1 MSEQHFVNI
10 NDERSVRIGKMEE
23 LRTAG
28 INPYPAQSSKTHT
41 VSQALA
47 EPEGTIVRIAG
58 RLMTK
63 RDMGKLIFCHIQ
75 DEYAR
80 AQIVCQQDEMSV
92 ERYKLFAKKIDSGD
106 IIEIEG
112 KRFVTHKGEQSV
124 LVTSWNLLTKSLRP
138 LPDKFHGL
146 QDEEIRLRKRY
157 LEFISNP
164 EAKELFYKK
173 TRFWQATRDFLRGE
187 GFLEV
192 ETPVL
197 ESTPGGADATPFVTH
212 HEALDI
218 DVFLR
223 ISMGEL
229 WQKRLMAAGF
239 EKTFEIGRQFRNEG
253 MSREHLQDYTQME
266 FYWGYAD
273 YTKSME
279 LVERMY
285 KHIIK
290 EAFGTLIFDIGEFQ
304 GIDIGQSWEKID
316 YTETIKK
323 AYDVDITTATNDE
336 LRAKLKA
343 QDIGIEDFAGR
354 GRMID
359 VLWKQVR
366 KSIKGPV
373 LLINHPVVVSP
384 LAKRLPSNPEL
395 TERYQIIIAGSEI
408 GNGYSELNDPI
419 DQAARFEEQ
428 AKLREEGDTEAQMH
442 DKDFV
447 EALEHGMPPTS
458 GFGFSERLF
467 SFLANKPIR
476 ECVLFPLMR
485 PEDVAPSESSKS
497 NKTFAAHAVLLDT
510 PDIPGWSK
518 LNAAAH
524 LSASFAAR
532 MGKKLFE
539 IEETVTT
546 DGQKVPMNIRHAIM
560 MKKTGDRAKLI
571 QLKKDAE
578 ALGFEVTCFTE
589 EMRDSRN
596 DKEVKEKQEQK
607 ALADIQ
613 FLGILVFGEMKKIE
627 KLTEQFSFAD

>member
-1 MSEQHFVNI
+1 MPDACVDMVFADPPYNLQLGG
-10 NDERSVRIGKMEE
+10 DL
-23 LRTAG
+23 LRPD
-28 INPYPAQSSKTHT
+28 NSK
-41 VSQALA
+41 VDAVDDDWDKFDS
-47 EPEGTIVRIAG
+47 
-58 RLMTK
+58 
-63 RDMGKLIFCHIQ
+63 
-75 DEYAR
+75 
-80 AQIVCQQDEMSV
+80 
-92 ERYKLFAKKIDSGD
+92 FAAYDAFKQMDIGD
-106 IIEIEG
+106 IIG
-112 KRFVTHKGEQSV
+112 VKGYVFRTKMGEVSIHARE
-124 LVTSWNLLTKSLRP
+124 LTLLAKSLRP
-138 LPDKFHGL
+138 LPVVKEKV
-146 QDEEIRLRKRY
+146 DEQGNKVIY
-157 LEFISNP
+157 DPFSD
-164 EAKELFYKK
+164 KELRYRQRYVDLIVNQDVREVFVKRARMVSTIRK
-173 TRFWQATRDFLRGE
+173 FLDERGY
-187 GFLEV
+187 LEV

-197 ESTPGGADATPFVTH
+197 QPIYGGASARPFKSH
-212 HEALDI
+212 HNALDV
-218 DVFLR
+218 DLYLR
-223 ISMGEL
+223 IADEL
-229 WQKRLMAAGF
+229 YLKRLIVGGYDGVY
-239 EKTFEIGRQFRNEG
+239 EISKDFRNEG
-253 MSREHLQDYTQME
+253 MDKTHNPEFTMLELYVAYKDYRWM
-266 FYWGYAD
+266 
-273 YTKSME
+273 ME
-279 LVERMY
+279 L
-285 KHIIK
+285 
-290 EAFGTLIFDIGEFQ
+290 
-304 GIDIGQSWEKID
+304 
-316 YTETIKK
+316 TEQMV
-323 AYDVDITTATNDE
+323 YDVALAVNGTPLASLGGNEINFTPPWKRISMFEVIHEFTGKDLRGKNEQE
-336 LRAKLKA
+336 LRAIAKELHVEVEPSFGTGAVIDEIFSEKA
-343 QDIGIEDFAGR
+343 EPHLIQPTFVTDY
-354 GRMID
+354 
-359 VLWKQVR
+359 
-366 KSIKGPV
+366 PV
-373 LLINHPVVVSP
+373 EMSP
-384 LAKRLPSNPEL
+384 LAKKHR
-395 TERYQIIIAGSEI
+395 TEAGLVERFEGIVNGHEI
-408 GNGYSELNDPI
+408 CNAFSELNDPI

-560 MKKTGDRAKLI
+560 MKKTDDRAKLI

>member
-1 MSEQHFVNI
+1 MSVQHQVNI

-23 LRTAG
+23 LRALG
-28 INPYPAQSSKTHT
+28 IDPYPARSTKTNTITETLSLPEDT
-41 VSQALA
+41 V
-47 EPEGTIVRIAG
+47 VRIAG
-58 RLMTK
+58 RIMTK
-63 RDMGKLIFCHIQ
+63 RDMGKLMFCHIQ
-75 DEYAR
+75 DEHGR
-80 AQIVCQQDEMSV
+80 MQIVFQQDQLEADV
-92 ERYKLFAKKIDSGD
+92 YKLFSKKIDSGD

-112 KRFVTHKGEQSV
+112 KRFVTHKGEPSV
-124 LVTSWNLLTKSLRP
+124 LVSSWTLLTKSLRP

-146 QDEEIRLRKRY
+146 QDEEMRLRKRY
-157 LEFISNP
+157 LEFIANP

-173 TRFWQATRDFLRGE
+173 AKFWNATRTFLLNE
-187 GFLEV
+187 GFIEV

-212 HEALDI
+212 HESLDI

-229 WQKRLMAAGF
+229 WQKRLMVAGF

-285 KHIIK
+285 KYIIQ
-290 EAFGTLIFDIGEFQ
+290 EAFGTLTFDIGEFTN
-304 GIDIGQSWEKID
+304 IDLGQPWEKID
-316 YTETIKK
+316 YAETIQN
-323 AYDVDITTATNDE
+323 AHGIDISTSTNDE
-336 LRAKLKA
+336 IRAKLTA
-343 QDIGIEDFAGR
+343 LGIEVEEFAGR

-366 KSIKGPV
+366 KTVKGPV
-373 LLINHPVVVSP
+373 FLVNHPVVVSP
-384 LAKRLPSNPEL
+384 LAKRLPSNAEL
-395 TERYQIIIAGSEI
+395 TERYQVIIAGSEI

-428 AKLREEGDTEAQMH
+428 ARLREEGDTEAQMH

-485 PEDVAPSESSKS
+485 PEDQQEDA
-497 NKTFAAHAVLLDT
+497 NKAKKTMVAHAVLLDT
-510 PDIPGWSK
+510 PDIPAWSK
-518 LNAAAH
+518 LNCAAH
-524 LSASFAAR
+524 LSASLAAR
-532 MGKKLFE
+532 EGKKLFE
-539 IEETVTT
+539 IEHTKTT
-546 DGQKVPMNIRHAIM
+546 DGEQIPMNIRHAIM
-560 MKKTGDRAKLI
+560 MKKTANRADLLR
-571 QLKKDAE
+571 LKHDAE
-578 ALGFEVTCFTE
+578 KFGLTVTCFTE

-596 DKEVKEKQEQK
+596 DIEVKKKQESK
-607 ALADIQ
+607 SANEIQ
-613 FLGILVFGEMKKIE
+613 FLGVLIYGDMKAVQN
-627 KLTEQFSFAD
+627 LTESFALAE

>member
-1 MSEQHFVNI
+1 MSDVTVNI
-10 NDERSVRIGKMEE
+10 NDERSVRIRKMQE
-23 LRTAG
+23 LRDMG
-28 INPYPAQSSKTHT
+28 IEPYPARSEKTHT
-41 VSQALA
+41 IPAALR
-47 EPEGTIVRIAG
+47 EPADTIVRIAG
-58 RLMTK
+58 RVMTR
-63 RDMGKLIFCHIQ
+63 RDMGKLTFCHVQ
-75 DEYAR
+75 DEHGR
-80 AQIVCQQDEMSV
+80 MQIVLQKDQMQAESYV
-92 ERYKLFAKKIDSGD
+92 LFNKKIDSGD

-112 KRFVTHKGEQSV
+112 KRFVTHKGEESL
-124 LVTSWNLLTKSLRP
+124 LVMSWGLLTKSLRP

-157 LEFISNP
+157 LEFISDP
-164 EAKELFYKK
+164 QAKELFYKK
-173 TRFWQATRDFLRGE
+173 AKFWNATRTFLLNE
-187 GFLEV
+187 GFVEV

-197 ESTPGGADATPFVTH
+197 ESTPGGADATPFTTH
-212 HEALDI
+212 HESLDI

-229 WQKRLMAAGF
+229 WQKRLMVAGF

-273 YTKSME
+273 YTKSMA

-285 KHIIK
+285 KYIIQ
-290 EAFGTLIFDIGEFQ
+290 EAFGTLTFDIGEFT
-304 GIDIGQSWEKID
+304 GIDLGADWGKID
-316 YTETIKK
+316 YTQTIKD
-323 AYDVDITTATNDE
+323 AHGIDITTASDE
-336 LRAKLKA
+336 ELHQKLKSLNI
-343 QDIGIEDFAGR
+343 DIEDVAGR

-366 KSIKGPV
+366 KTIKGPV
-373 LLINHPVVVSP
+373 FLLNHPVVVSP

-395 TERYQIIIAGSEI
+395 TERYQVIIAGSEI

-428 AKLREEGDTEAQMH
+428 ARLREEGDTEAQMH

-485 PEDVAPSESSKS
+485 PEEETPSAK
-497 NKTFAAHAVLLDT
+497 KQPATLAAHAVILDT
-510 PDIPGWSK
+510 PDVPAWSK
-518 LNAAAH
+518 MNAAAH
-524 LSASFAAR
+524 LAAAFAAR
-532 MGKKLFE
+532 EGKKLFD
-539 IEETVTT
+539 IDATKTA
-546 DGQKVPMNIRHAIM
+546 DGELVPMNIRHAIM
-560 MKKTGDRAKLI
+560 MKKTDSREALLA
-571 QLKKDAE
+571 LKRKAE
-578 ALGFEVTCFTE
+578 AEGFIVSCFTE

-596 DKEVKEKQEQK
+596 DREVKEKQEAKPMQ
-607 ALADIQ
+607 DIQ
-613 FLGILVFGEMKKIE
+613 FLGVLIFGEMKKVE
-627 KLTEQFSFAD
+627 KLTEEFSFAE